1 MFSGVSL
8 RVLLAPALLFAAAFS
23 GQAAH
28 SADFIP
34 GGDET
39 LDCKLTLQGTITSG
53 DADRFVEAIRTHV
66 LAEPWQSTFEGSAP
80 RRICLDSPGGSLAEA
95 IRMADVLLGRRSE
108 EADSPEYFHI
118 RSIGTVVPAD
128 ATCHSGCAVLFMA
141 GGRETETE
149 VGRVPN
155 RILHARGSLGFH
167 APGIRVGDGQYSKES
182 VDAAFRVAVLSMRS
196 LSDRQAEMTFP
207 PSLMARMIGTPHDE
221 MYVLTRLGE
230 AAQWMID
237 IAGLPMVETPGKGN
251 FMNACFATEPG
262 LVPSIRYT
270 QNWIK
275 GHDRRED
282 GERFEQQQSEH
293 ARVGGHRWSEELN
306 KLRLSVLEDASS
318 RMDDGTTLANFTF
331 RSERED
337 EDYGLKCK
345 AWYFGDATLRPFEKT
360 GRRLHVSFERGSEMS
375 VGPAF
380 FFPPEAEFA
389 ALAARFDGQE
399 VLASDTVVQEELR
412 RADTRCYVFDGAGRK
427 IDDEPCSAVETRRE
441 RADGALDYTTVF
453 TWPAGSRTVLGSGLD
468 GHRLNGAEFRP
479 THPYP
484 QGMDSEDQRCLTS
497 EATGNTFC
505 YDKAVLR

>member
-66 LAEPWQSTFEGSAP
+66 LAEPVQDTGEGPAP

-108 EADSPEYFHI
+108 ADYSEFFHM

-128 ATCHSGCAVLFMA
+128 ATCHSACAVLFMA
-141 GGRETETE
+141 GGRETET
-149 VGRVPN
+149 VGGRVPN

-237 IAGLPMVETPGKGN
+237 IAGLPMIETPGKGN
-251 FMNACFATEPG
+251 FMNACLATEPG
-262 LVPSIRYT
+262 LVPSIRYWE
-270 QNWIK
+270 NWVK

-282 GERFEQQQSEH
+282 GER
-293 ARVGGHRWSEELN
+293 ADMPDDAPRVGGHLQGGTLT
-306 KLRLSVLEDASS
+306 KLHLSVLEDMSS
-318 RMDDGTTLANFTF
+318 RMDDGTLLANFTF
-331 RSERED
+331 RSEREVE
-337 EDYGLKCK
+337 EDSLRCEAMY
-345 AWYFGDATLRPFEKT
+345 YGDATLRPFEET
-360 GRRLHVSFERGSEMS
+360 GRRLNVSFARGSDMS
-375 VGPAF
+375 VAPAF

-389 ALAARFDGQE
+389 ALAARFAGQE
-399 VLASDTVVQEELR
+399 VLASDTVLQEELR

-484 QGMDSEDQRCLTS
+484 QGMDYGDQDCLTS